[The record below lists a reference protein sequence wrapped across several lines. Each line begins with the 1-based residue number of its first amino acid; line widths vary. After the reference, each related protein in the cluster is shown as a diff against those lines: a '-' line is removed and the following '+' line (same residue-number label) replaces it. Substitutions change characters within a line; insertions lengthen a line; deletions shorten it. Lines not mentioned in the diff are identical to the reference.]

1 MAMLVFVEVSSVS
14 LVQRSVN
21 STGGATFGMVE
32 RKIPAIAALAA
43 SGDSDIPGVVDMQ
56 ESVTVTLM
64 ECTCLLRKF
73 YDTVRRIVYFVTSKP
88 QHPLWKFPSKPRT
101 PPKQLNF

>member
-1 MAMLVFVEVSSVS
+1 MLVFVEVSSVS

-43 SGDSDIPGVVDMQ
+43 SGDSDIPGVVDMK
-56 ESVTVTLM
+56 ESVAVTLM
-64 ECTCLLRKF
+64 ECTCLLRNF
-73 YDTVRRIVYFVTSKP
+73 MIRSGGSSTFSIQNFNSSQETPEQTPVTS
-88 QHPLWKFPSKPRT
+88 QAFEL
-101 PPKQLNF
+101 

>member
-1 MAMLVFVEVSSVS
+1 MLVFVEVSSVS

-21 STGGATFGMVE
+21 STRGATFGMVE

-43 SGDSDIPGVVDMQ
+43 SGDSDIPGVVDMK
-56 ESVTVTLM
+56 ESVAVTLM

-73 YDTVRRIVYFVTSKP
+73 YDTVFFNPKLQLFSGNPRAN
-88 QHPLWKFPSKPRT
+88 PSNLPSI
-101 PPKQLNF
+101 